1 SLYGLTTLQTYTYYN
16 RTYEVSSFGRVLD
29 TLHLAFV
36 SHTVYEYCVADF
48 GNLIALLEP
57 TWYSP
62 ILPRIQGVSDGIVR
76 GIFCHRIWILSEQHV
91 PTLMVL
97 VSEILTGAD
106 LRFTLYF
113 AFRYTTFVG
122 LQKISWILYLGLSTV
137 VLSDVLISAALCVL
151 LAKRRGNFRRA
162 NSIVRNLIMYSIN
175 TCLLT
180 TLCSLAALVAYAA
193 SPHTFIYISFYFLLP
208 KLFLNSLLATL
219 NARKSLRD
227 QLSKD
232 NVQIPL
238 SSGTISGESRTAR
251 GFDADR
257 LMVRVRWLLDM
268 FLGSL
273 ISCYSTS
280 RGMCPCTTSRASP
293 SHQRSNTTIVCCP
306 ARGSDLD
313 ACTEYT
319 GVMWQRLYSELQVR
333 QSCIHISRSPPSLV
347 VASVDALRDG

>member
-1 SLYGLTTLQTYTYYN
+1 MAIPALHDTLGAAYVGNIVAACLYGLTTLQTYTYYN
-16 RTYEVSSFGRVLD
+16 RSPKDPVVLKTLVAILWVLD

-57 TWYSP
+57 TWSVLAQV
-62 ILPRIQGVSDGIVR
+62 IVTGVSDGIVR

-97 VSEILTGAD
+97 AGSSLLAFGCSLAFPIVG
-106 LRFTLYF
+106 
-113 AFRYTTFVG
+113 FRYTTFVG
-122 LQKISWILYLGLSTV
+122 LQQISWILYLGLSTV

-232 NVQIPL
+232 SVQIPL
-238 SSGTISGESRTAR
+238 SSGTMSGESRTAR
-251 GFDADR
+251 GFDTDR
-257 LMVRVRWLLDM
+257 LMHFPAYPRN
-268 FLGSL
+268 
-273 ISCYSTS
+273 
-280 RGMCPCTTSRASP
+280 ASDFKG
-293 SHQRSNTTIVCCP
+293 I
-306 ARGSDLD
+306 A
-313 ACTEYT
+313 
-319 GVMWQRLYSELQVR
+319 
-333 QSCIHISRSPPSLV
+333 
-347 VASVDALRDG
+347 VAQAF